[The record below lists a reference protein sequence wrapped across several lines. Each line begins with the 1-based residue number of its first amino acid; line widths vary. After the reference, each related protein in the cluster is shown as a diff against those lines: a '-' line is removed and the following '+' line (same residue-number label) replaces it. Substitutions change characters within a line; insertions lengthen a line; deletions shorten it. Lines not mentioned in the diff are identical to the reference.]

1 MKYDDKVLSIR
12 DDVANFRVEQSININ
27 TLFVLLITQYLNDG
41 SILLDIGTGNG
52 FVLSQ
57 ILQNSNKKVQLFGVD
72 NSNEMVKLASKNLEN
87 NAKIIKANIS
97 SMPFNDCSFDIV
109 TAKNVTRIDA
119 HEIFR
124 ILKDGGVFIF
134 REYGCGKGMCEIA
147 KMFNDRIIRQRGPE
161 YYRELLSDA
170 GFQIIK
176 LDQYEVTRKYDSA
189 KELVAIVKSFPFVEN
204 FSKYDESII
213 LEKFAKNTIITSDPF
228 ILVAIKSKGSE

>member
-1 MKYDDKVLSIR
+1 M
-12 DDVANFRVEQSININ
+12 
-27 TLFVLLITQYLNDG
+27 
-41 SILLDIGTGNG
+41 DIGTGNG

-228 ILVAIKSKGSE
+228 ILVANKSKGSE